1 MKIVGYLLLTG
12 GFLAGSFYAVELRS
26 GVPVAPFLVGLALGV
41 LGVALLRT
49 ARRKEATSE
58 ETIRQNLETL
68 DRSLVSVV
76 DKARALEAG
85 KDETDVYE
93 LRHVIDREFPDDL
106 DAFVQA
112 RYSLVHSFGLQQFA
126 DVMNPFAA
134 GERYLNRVWSAS
146 TDGYIDEAH
155 AYIDK
160 AREQFELAL
169 EILRG
174 LETRGGTTPA

>member
-1 MKIVGYLLLTG
+1 MKTIGYILLTV
-12 GFLAGSFYAVELRS
+12 GFLAGSYYAVELRS
-26 GVPVAPFLVGLALGV
+26 GVPLAPFLVGLITGV
-41 LGVALLRT
+41 AGVALLRT
-49 ARRKEATSE
+49 ARRRESTSE
-58 ETIRQNLETL
+58 ETIRANLAAL
-68 DRSLVSVV
+68 DRSLQSVV
-76 DKARALEAG
+76 DKVRRLEAD
-85 KDETDVYE
+85 KRQIDVYE

-106 DAFVQA
+106 DEFVQA

-155 AYIDK
+155 AYVDK

-174 LETRGGTTPA
+174 LESTATAASS

>member
-1 MKIVGYLLLTG
+1 MKNIGYLFLVA
-12 GFLAGSFYAVELRS
+12 GFLGASFFAVELRQ
-26 GVPVAPFLVGLALGV
+26 GVRVPHFLGALAVGV
-41 LGVALLRT
+41 LGVVLLRVV
-49 ARRKEATSE
+49 RRREATSAD
-58 ETIRQNLETL
+58 TIRENLAMLES
-68 DRSLVSVV
+68 SLTSVV
-76 DKARALEAG
+76 DKARQLEAG
-85 KDETDVYE
+85 MAATDVYE

-106 DAFVQA
+106 DDFVQA
-112 RYSLVHSFGLQQFA
+112 RYSLVHSFGLQPFA

-155 AYIDK
+155 AYVTR

-174 LETRGGTTPA
+174 LESHAGPAPA